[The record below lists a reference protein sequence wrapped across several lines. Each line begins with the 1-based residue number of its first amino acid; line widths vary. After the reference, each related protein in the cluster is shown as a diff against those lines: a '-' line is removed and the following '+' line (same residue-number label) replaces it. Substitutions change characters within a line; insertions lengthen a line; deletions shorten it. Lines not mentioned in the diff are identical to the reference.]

1 MTTRR
6 LRAMGGCDARRQ
18 GVQVAALPARPR
30 TEQGATVRGQTARAS
45 SAPRLLQPRLDEREI
60 RRGRDLEKTG
70 IARDDPDAS
79 ACRLD
84 KRRTVR
90 RSDRI
95 IATVRAADRRG
106 GEGLRCLNG
115 HE

>member
-6 LRAMGGCDARRQ
+6 LGATGGCDARAQ

-30 TEQGATVRGQTARAS
+30 TKQGATVRGQTASPART
-45 SAPRLLQPRLDEREI
+45 LLQPRLDERQI

-70 IARDDPDAS
+70 IARDDPDAP

-90 RSDRI
+90 RSNRI
-95 IATVRAADRRG
+95 IATVRAADRSG